1 MPGSSASI
9 SDATVTQTLLGKFT
23 TTDPDTTCSVTS
35 PESDVTGESSTTC
48 DNLTTLFRNS
58 HQRWF
63 AGGRGD
69 HPYVQRHRQRRRCHV
84 LHTSAG
90 IHLFLIGSRN

>member
-35 PESDVTGESSTTC
+35 PVASAYEVRKVTSPA
-48 DNLTTLFRNS
+48 NP
-58 HQRWF
+58 QQP
-63 AGGRGD
+63 GREIID
-69 HPYVQRHRQRRRCHV
+69 HSVNAYNFKAHEPPQGY
-84 LHTSAG
+84 
-90 IHLFLIGSRN
+90 I